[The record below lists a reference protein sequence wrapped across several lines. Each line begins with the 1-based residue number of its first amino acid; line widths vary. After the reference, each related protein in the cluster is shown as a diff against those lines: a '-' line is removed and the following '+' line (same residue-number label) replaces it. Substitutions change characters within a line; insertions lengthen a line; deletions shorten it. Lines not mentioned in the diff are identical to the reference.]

1 MNVYNKINYFI
12 LLSVLLL
19 VNVIKID
26 GKTTMYKDVI
36 KKEVNDIFNNK
47 DDDFNIDIIMNNHNY
62 RNNDD
67 DESETLNIDN
77 MANDLTDLF
86 ISHHLKLQSSHN
98 NNTKNRRKLLTQ
110 ISPDE
115 IANGELRGGTIS
127 EPTPTC
133 RRSIARWLK
142 DCVYGYDG

>member
-1 MNVYNKINYFI
+1 
-12 LLSVLLL
+12 
-19 VNVIKID
+19 
-26 GKTTMYKDVI
+26 MYKDVI

-98 NNTKNRRKLLTQ
+98 KNTKNRRKLLTQ